1 MCDKA
6 INDSLAAQ
14 KLIPDWLVTSKIIKK
29 KLMLWMEMKI
39 YSNEDSGE
47 VVFNYNEIGVVNID
61 LNHISL
67 DDNFD
72 KDDPDTIVLGRHLA
86 WHIKFEKRK
95 ALKKQLNKELIPAAW
110 HPSRWQHWCK
120 SEDEKKK
127 INQIFIEE
135 L

>member
-1 MCDKA
+1 
-6 INDSLAAQ
+6 
-14 KLIPDWLVTSKIIKK
+14 
-29 KLMLWMEMKI
+29 MLWMEMKI

-47 VVFNYNEIGVVNID
+47 VVFNCNEIGVVDID

-95 ALKKQLNKELIPAAW
+95 ALKK
-110 HPSRWQHWCK
+110 
-120 SEDEKKK
+120 
-127 INQIFIEE
+127 
-135 L
+135 

>member
-1 MCDKA
+1 
-6 INDSLAAQ
+6 
-14 KLIPDWLVTSKIIKK
+14 
-29 KLMLWMEMKI
+29 MLWMEMKI

-86 WHIKFEKRK
+86 
-95 ALKKQLNKELIPAAW
+95 
-110 HPSRWQHWCK
+110 
-120 SEDEKKK
+120 
-127 INQIFIEE
+127 
-135 L
+135 

>member
-72 KDDPDTIVLGRHLA
+72 KDDPDTIVLDRHLA

-110 HPSRWQHWCK
+110 HSSIWQHWCK

-127 INQIFIEE
+127 INPIFIEE